1 MANTGLFGGGLTA
14 SQAADLSSIAA
25 GGIGAQ
31 CTIGTTTFFAVPEF
45 VPKDVALQIGAG
57 IRGTIVMLHASILD
71 VPPLPI
77 RAQTPITV
85 TLDGVPTAML
95 VKEAWRE
102 ADGSLVRIICE
113 LAG

>member
-1 MANTGLFGGGLTA
+1 MAGTGNFGGALTTA
-14 SQAADLSSIAA
+14 QAADLSSIAGA
-25 GGIGAQ
+25 IGAE
-31 CTIGTTTFFAVPEF
+31 CVIGTTTFFAVPEF
-45 VPKDVALQIGAG
+45 VPKDVALNIGAG

-85 TLDGVPTAML
+85 TLDGVATAML

-113 LAG
+113 LAA